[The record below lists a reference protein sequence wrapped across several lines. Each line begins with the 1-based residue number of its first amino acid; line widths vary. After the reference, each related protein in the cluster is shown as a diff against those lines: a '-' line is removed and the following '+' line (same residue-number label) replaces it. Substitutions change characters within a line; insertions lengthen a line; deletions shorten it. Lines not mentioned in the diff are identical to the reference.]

1 MHFTA
6 FDLWVNNLRTKMRR
20 KKSHQWIYMLSVQ
33 SIMEKRKQSE
43 RGDRQGRRVR
53 ETNSDDTLA
62 DLSARSYCGW
72 RSLSCPCGFYCSGS
86 VTYALLYIPLY
97 FKHILSLRSAEHTAA
112 TLTFIDVRRI
122 HVMSV
127 WVGNKSSLLKTDNMH
142 TNRKKTDG

>member
-62 DLSARSYCGW
+62 DLSARSYCG
-72 RSLSCPCGFYCSGS
+72 
-86 VTYALLYIPLY
+86 
-97 FKHILSLRSAEHTAA
+97 
-112 TLTFIDVRRI
+112 
-122 HVMSV
+122 
-127 WVGNKSSLLKTDNMH
+127 
-142 TNRKKTDG
+142 